1 MLQTLRLLLMTLLL
15 VTTACVVVFAQGTA
29 FTYQGRLTDS
39 STPVNGNYDLQF
51 ALWNS
56 LSGGGQIGSTQTINS
71 VSVSGGVLTVNLDFG
86 ANAFPG
92 ATRFLEISVRPR
104 LPD

>member
-39 STPVNGNYDLQF
+39 KLPLMLLQ
-51 ALWNS
+51 AVKEQQS
-56 LSGGGQIGSTQTINS
+56 LIQTQQQQIAGLKKLICRTHRRAA
-71 VSVSGGVLTVNLDFG
+71 VCK
-86 ANAFPG
+86 
-92 ATRFLEISVRPR
+92 
-104 LPD
+104 